1 MSWIKDN
8 KFVAGLAGGTLVG
21 LIVLFFVGSIGAG
34 KYDTAKEKFD
44 TASGEAAGYEK
55 GPLYPKTENK
65 AAKSKALGEYRQ
77 AVESLQT
84 VFEPFR
90 PKDIKNSSPQEFT
103 DSLLAAN
110 LEIRQAFT
118 DAGTVVP
125 EPFFV
130 GFERYKTSLA
140 SGNTTGVL
148 EYQLKSVKRL
158 LLAMAQAKVG
168 ELKNLYRPAIPEE
181 DGQTYTAPETS
192 VARSF
197 PLELTF
203 TGTEDAVRKFV
214 SAVTKP
220 GDQYVVIR
228 SLRIGNM
235 KKDPPR
241 AADAQFEK
249 AATKSEPA
257 TGADV
262 FSGGFVLPGE
272 TAPAVSDKA
281 AETAAASKPADSSR
295 ILSQVLGMEQ
305 VQVFL
310 RLDLL
315 EFLPAKK
322 LP

>member
-8 KFVAGLAGGTLVG
+8 KFVAGLAGGTLIG
-21 LIVLFFVGSIGAG
+21 LIVLFFVGSLGSG

-55 GPLYPKTENK
+55 GPLYPKTENR

-90 PKDIKNSSPQEFT
+90 PKEIKNSSPQEFT

-110 LEIRQAFT
+110 TEIRKAFT

-140 SGNTTGVL
+140 SGNTTGIL
-148 EYQLKSVKRL
+148 EYQLKSIKRL
-158 LLAMAQAKVG
+158 LLAMSQAKMV

-181 DGQTYTAPETS
+181 NGQTYTALDTS

-203 TGTEDAVRKFV
+203 TGTEEAVRKFL
-214 SAVTKP
+214 STITKP
-220 GDQYVVIR
+220 EDHYVVIR
-228 SLRIGNM
+228 SLRISNM

-241 AADAQFEK
+241 AADAKFEK
-249 AATKSEPA
+249 PKAQAEPA
-257 TGADV
+257 AGADI

-272 TAPAVSDKA
+272 TAPAEAEKA
-281 AETAAASKPADSSR
+281 AETAAAAKPADSSR